1 MQLDGCVAPNWRLL
15 PTVRI
20 PCGFSNKKT
29 QQIERVV
36 QAAEQLIKQFAAGIT
51 GCHVFPPCLVIQATL
66 VAETQGIFDV
76 CRNPLHFPTFNCQAD
91 WTHAFRMGPELQG
104 PTGRGLAFRTL
115 QMMVIESE
123 LWVSPPFDLE
133 QSQVANNK
141 KKTLAYSLPKQTLER
156 TADKKQ
162 GDV

>member
-76 CRNPLHFPTFNCQAD
+76 CRNPLHFPTSTARLIGRMPSAWVLN
-91 WTHAFRMGPELQG
+91 FRAQPAV
-104 PTGRGLAFRTL
+104 GLLSARC
-115 QMMVIESE
+115 
-123 LWVSPPFDLE
+123 
-133 QSQVANNK
+133 K
-141 KKTLAYSLPKQTLER
+141 
-156 TADKKQ
+156 
-162 GDV
+162 